1 MCLYSEQNPWQDSCA
16 SLAWIDKLSLCR
28 SQLHEFCGENILL
41 ILLKGCMKGYNSTH
55 IQFYSLAKNHHL
67 DRKTCWKVDNS
78 AGLSGYLHSV
88 CLDMLHV
95 PVHLRNFWDKLIQPH
110 ICRLM
115 WAWEYKLYKEI
126 YIWPF
131 IDFFCWHFPLS
142 FRSRSLRF
150 GVDCTGIITRE
161 FWNISPLISLGGK
174 GGS

>member
-1 MCLYSEQNPWQDSCA
+1 MCHCDQAKQWSKPAWIKRLIKFFQENEHQLCSELHDRHQVRAQLKKDETRVCLYSEQNPWQDSCA

-41 ILLKGCMKGYNSTH
+41 ILLKGCMKGYESTH

-115 WAWEYKLYKEI
+115 WAWK
-126 YIWPF
+126 
-131 IDFFCWHFPLS
+131 
-142 FRSRSLRF
+142 
-150 GVDCTGIITRE
+150 
-161 FWNISPLISLGGK
+161 
-174 GGS
+174 